1 MAELLQWQ
9 MDGGSVVVEVDDEE
23 AGFQP
28 ASLSFDGTVY
38 TANERFETALAGA
51 RRAAEKTLATFRDL
65 SLRPDG
71 VELEFG
77 IKLNAAAGAVIAK
90 AATEAH
96 LQVKLTWK
104 RSEDG
109 TAKTDGTGGAVKSE
123 DAGGS

>member
-1 MAELLQWQ
+1 